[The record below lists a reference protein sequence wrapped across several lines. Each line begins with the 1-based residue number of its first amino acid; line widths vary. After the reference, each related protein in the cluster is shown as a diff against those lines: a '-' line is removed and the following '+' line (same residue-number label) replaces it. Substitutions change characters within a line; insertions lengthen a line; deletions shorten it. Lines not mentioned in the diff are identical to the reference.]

1 MSDSVLI
8 IGGGIAGVQAALD
21 LAEAG
26 AKVVL
31 AERGPSIGGKMA
43 ALDKNFPTLDCS
55 VCIEAP
61 KLSEVGE
68 NPNIEILN
76 NAEVIKV
83 EGEAGDLQVTLRRRA
98 GFVSTECTRCGECE
112 PVCPVALPNEFDAA
126 MASRKAVYTPF
137 PQAVPG
143 AYVIDI
149 EHCLNEPP
157 NYWPCQRCA
166 EACPPQAID
175 FSMPLTSELTRN
187 VSSIIVST
195 GYETMDPSPM
205 SQYGYG
211 THPDILTA
219 MEFERLLTSAGPTGG
234 DIVRPSDGKHPKNI
248 VFVLCVG
255 SRDRKAYSYCS
266 RFCCMYSIK
275 HAFQALDHGVKDV
288 TVLYMDVRAYGKGF
302 DAFWERTEQEGA
314 KFLRGKPSR
323 ISADGKRINIRF
335 EETDRAQS
343 REIKADMVV
352 LANAVQPP
360 AGLAG
365 LADVLGLG
373 MGRDGFIQVEESRVG
388 PVFTP
393 RPGVYLAGCAGGPKD
408 IPDSVAEASAA
419 AAAALTHLS
428 ERSWAEFEAA
438 EPITDLADPKVGV
451 FVCHCG
457 SNIAGVV
464 DVPRVVEF
472 SRTLPGVVYA
482 QDQKFSCAGNTQAE
496 IVERIKENGVNR
508 LVVAACSPKTHEGT
522 FRRVCMKAGLNP
534 YLLEMSNLRNQD
546 SWVHKENH
554 EEATLKAMDMVAMAV
569 EKAVRL
575 EPLEISKQPMV
586 QAALVVGGGVA
597 GMTAASNWARQGY
610 ETHLV
615 ERDAELGGLVAKL
628 DEISPAGIPAREF
641 VGELVKEVEESGVSL
656 HVGTGIEHVGGHIGN
671 FTARLTDGAE
681 VRAGAVILAM
691 GARAHEP
698 TEEQAGSDLRTVT
711 NLDLERMWED
721 VPGERVTIVGC
732 VGSRG
737 DGAGCSRYC
746 CESMVGQALRLR
758 RMGKKVRVL
767 YRDIRTFSR
776 EAEELYEQSAREGV
790 QFIRY
795 PDIPSEK
802 AVRFDANSVTVHD
815 DLIDT
820 DIRIPTD
827 LVVLATALRPP
838 DEEVSQQLKV
848 SHSEDGFLLEKHPK
862 LGPAEAGSPGI
873 FLAGAVQGPKD
884 VRESIAQ
891 GLAAAGKAAALLA
904 RDTIEKEPIT
914 AQVDLEKCIF
924 CARCV
929 PVCPFGAIEM
939 LGPIK
944 QGPIQFIEA
953 ACQGC
958 GTCAAECNYDA
969 INMPYFTKGQI
980 MAQIDA
986 ALSERP
992 EQKCVVFACNWCSYA
1007 GADQAG
1013 IEKIQYPSSA
1023 RIIRSMCSG
1032 RIEEDFIGR
1041 AFEKG
1046 AGAVL
1051 VTGCRLTDR
1060 GSDCHYIDAN
1070 KTTIKRFQFWQRK
1083 FERKGVSPERLQLQ
1097 WISASEGREF
1107 AAKMREMDGIVK
1119 EYAASPRPANGAPA
1133 NGAHEEATTGE
1144 EVSV

>member
-1 MSDSVLI
+1 
-8 IGGGIAGVQAALD
+8 
-21 LAEAG
+21 
-26 AKVVL
+26 
-31 AERGPSIGGKMA
+31 
-43 ALDKNFPTLDCS
+43 
-55 VCIEAP
+55 
-61 KLSEVGE
+61 
-68 NPNIEILN
+68 
-76 NAEVIKV
+76 
-83 EGEAGDLQVTLRRRA
+83 
-98 GFVSTECTRCGECE
+98 
-112 PVCPVALPNEFDAA
+112 
-126 MASRKAVYTPF
+126 
-137 PQAVPG
+137 
-143 AYVIDI
+143 
-149 EHCLNEPP
+149 
-157 NYWPCQRCA
+157 
-166 EACPPQAID
+166 
-175 FSMPLTSELTRN
+175 
-187 VSSIIVST
+187 
-195 GYETMDPSPM
+195 
-205 SQYGYG
+205 
-211 THPDILTA
+211 
-219 MEFERLLTSAGPTGG
+219 
-234 DIVRPSDGKHPKNI
+234 
-248 VFVLCVG
+248 VLCVG
-255 SRDRKAYSYCS
+255 SRDQKAFKYCS

-288 TVLYMDVRAYGKGF
+288 SVLYMDVRAYGKGF
-302 DAFWERTEQEGA
+302 DSFWERTEQEGA

-323 ISADGKRINIRF
+323 ISADGKRIRIRF
-335 EETDRAQS
+335 EETEKARA

-360 AGLAG
+360 PGLGG

-373 MGRDGFIQVEESRVG
+373 MGADGFIQVDDSRVG
-388 PVFTP
+388 PVFTA
-393 RPGVYLAGCAGGPKD
+393 RDGVYLAGCAGGPKD

-419 AAAALTHLS
+419 AAAALTHLT
-428 ERSWAEFEAA
+428 ERSWAEVEAA
-438 EPITDLADPKVGV
+438 EPVTDLAEPRVGV

-464 DVPRVVEF
+464 DVPRVVEY
-472 SRTLPGVVYA
+472 SRGLPGVVYA

-496 IVERIKENGVNR
+496 IVEAIKANRVNR
-508 LVVAACSPKTHEGT
+508 VVVAACSPKTHEGT
-522 FRRVCMKAGLNP
+522 FRRVCLKAGLNP
-534 YLLEMSNLRNQD
+534 YLLEMANLRNQD
-546 SWVHKENH
+546 SWVHKEDH
-554 EEATLKAMDMVAMAV
+554 DAATLKAMDMVSMAV
-569 EKAVRL
+569 EKALLL

-597 GMTAASNWARQGY
+597 GMTAAANLARQGY

-615 ERDAELGGLVAKL
+615 ERERELGGLVARL
-628 DEISPAGIPAREF
+628 DEISP
-641 VGELVKEVEESGVSL
+641 SGVPAGEFLSGLKAELEGSGARL
-656 HVGTGIEHVGGHIGN
+656 HLGTGIEHIGGHIGN
-671 FTARLTDGAE
+671 FTARLTDGE
-681 VRAGAVILAM
+681 EIRAGAVVLAM

-698 TEEQAGSDLRTVT
+698 EEMRYGQDGRVLT
-711 NLDLERMWED
+711 NLDLEGTWNN
-721 VPGERVTIVGC
+721 VPGDRVTIVSC

-776 EAEELYEQSAREGV
+776 QAEELYEQAAREGV

-795 PDIPSEK
+795 PDKPSDK
-802 AVRFDANSVTVHD
+802 AVRFDDESVFVHD
-815 DLIDT
+815 ELLDA

-838 DEEVSQQLKV
+838 EEDVSQQLKV

-884 VRESIAQ
+884 VREAIAQ
-891 GLAAAGKAAALLA
+891 GLAAAGKATSLLA

-924 CARCV
+924 CGRCV

-969 INMPYFTKGQI
+969 ITMPYFTKEQVL
-980 MAQIDA
+980 AQIDA
-986 ALSERP
+986 ALAERP
-992 EQKCVVFACNWCSYA
+992 EEKVLVFACNWCSYA

-1023 RIIRSMCSG
+1023 RIVRSMCSG
-1032 RIEEDFIGR
+1032 RVEEGFIAR

-1051 VTGCRLTDR
+1051 VTGCRLTER
-1060 GSDCHYIDAN
+1060 GSDCHYINAN
-1070 KTTIKRFQFWQRK
+1070 QTTIKRFQFWQRK
-1083 FERKGVSPERLQLQ
+1083 FERKGIPPERLQLQ

-1107 AAKMREMDGIVK
+1107 AAKMREMDVIVK
-1119 EYAASPRPANGAPA
+1119 EYAASPRSTNGASA
-1133 NGAHEEATTGE
+1133 EAGTSGETTGE